1 MLNGVS
7 WDEGWNFCV
16 AKNWVLHN
24 HFGCSFDGQFT
35 TPRLSQGTLTIAPTA
50 LGFKLF
56 GIGIVEGRI
65 FQGLLTLL
73 ALFALYATTR
83 IFAGKNAALLGLLY
97 LLGIS
102 GDQRI
107 HPGTLGGQG
116 WGETT
121 VILFIALGTLFL
133 CLIPSNNEK
142 PCKRAKHLVCFV
154 FAILGAGICLG
165 IASATKHQATPFVT
179 FGLIAASL
187 NSLRL
192 RDYKACA
199 CLLLT
204 WALTSYT
211 YHLVQNIPL
220 PYQSPLNLEGAGVE
234 GIIEASALVFEPGLR
249 ASAFVH
255 IVAEAW
261 LFLVGMSLVA
271 AWWKKKR
278 VRESLHLSFPHPHAS
293 FFLYAVCLSWFLWY
307 LLAARPFR
315 RYLAPPIILGTPF
328 VAAPLAAWLGRSNLA
343 LRVKK
348 IIIISLTVLGVTNL
362 ALLGK
367 FLVEISGLNPAL
379 LHTAAFLNHN
389 LPPHTLIETY
399 DTQLYFLLDQPFRY
413 PPDQSHLTGITR
425 DAYNYN
431 ALKSPAEVF
440 VLGDWSSVVFR
451 GLFQGIEASG
461 EVDCSKGY
469 PPYRI
474 CLRTPQ

>member
-1 MLNGVS
+1 MT
-7 WDEGWNFCV
+7 V
-16 AKNWVLHN
+16 A
-24 HFGCSFDGQFT
+24 
-35 TPRLSQGTLTIAPTA
+35 PIA

-56 GIGIVEGRI
+56 GVGFIQGRV
-65 FQGLLTLL
+65 FQGLIILAALVALYFLSRNLAGKAAGLL
-73 ALFALYATTR
+73 ALC
-83 IFAGKNAALLGLLY
+83 Y
-97 LLGIS
+97 LLGVS

-133 CLIPSNNEK
+133 SLIPPKNEK
-142 PCKRAKHLVCFV
+142 PNKKAQPLMCF
-154 FAILGAGICLG
+154 ALASLGAGICLG
-165 IASATKHQATPFVT
+165 IASATKHQATPFIT
-179 FGLIAASL
+179 LGLVAASL
-187 NSLRL
+187 NSIRL
-192 RDYKACA
+192 RDHKACA

-211 YHLVQNIPL
+211 RHLVQNIPL
-220 PYQSPLNLEGAGVE
+220 PYQSPLNLEGTGVE

-249 ASAFVH
+249 ASAFAHVL
-255 IVAEAW
+255 AEAW

-271 AWWKKKR
+271 AWWKEKR
-278 VRESLHLSFPHPHAS
+278 IRESLRLSFPHPHAS
-293 FFLYAVCLSWFLWY
+293 FFLYAVCLSWLLWY

-328 VAAPLAAWLGRSNLA
+328 VAVPLAAWLGQSNLA
-343 LRVKK
+343 SRIKK

-367 FLVEISGLNPAL
+367 FIVNISGLNPAIIQ
-379 LHTAAFLNHN
+379 TAAFLNHN

-413 PPDQSHLTGITR
+413 PPDQSHLTGITG
-425 DAYNYN
+425 DKGDTYNYQ

-451 GLFQGIEASG
+451 ELFQGIEESG

-474 CLRTPQ
+474 CLRTQK